1 MSGNDLEGY
10 IFFLK
15 YVILY
20 FEGSKLYMLIFL
32 LFIIYD
38 GFYKVIYFFLI
49 YVRLYCDDNKY
60 YVNSFYY
67 I

>member
-10 IFFLK
+10 LFFLK

-32 LFIIYD
+32 LC
-38 GFYKVIYFFLI
+38 L
-49 YVRLYCDDNKY
+49 L
-60 YVNSFYY
+60 
-67 I
+67 

>member
-49 YVRLYCDDNKY
+49 YVRLYCDDNKH